1 MVRLLLDSDKE
12 YSPVSAES
20 CEGIDF
26 DRLLPHRSK
35 FCSPIRELIDGDI
48 VPFKPLKFRSNVDT
62 SPLPPQVTPVQPPDT
77 APDPQ
82 GKEVAMVPL
91 QFQPEAK
98 GAMVGVMVG
107 LDVVG
112 ARVKGAAVGAG
123 VGFEG
128 QLVMASLNSHSALA
142 SDC

>member
-1 MVRLLLDSDKE
+1 M
-12 YSPVSAES
+12 A
-20 CEGIDF
+20 
-26 DRLLPHRSK
+26 
-35 FCSPIRELIDGDI
+35 
-48 VPFKPLKFRSNVDT
+48 
-62 SPLPPQVTPVQPPDT
+62 
-77 APDPQ
+77 
-82 GKEVAMVPL
+82 PL